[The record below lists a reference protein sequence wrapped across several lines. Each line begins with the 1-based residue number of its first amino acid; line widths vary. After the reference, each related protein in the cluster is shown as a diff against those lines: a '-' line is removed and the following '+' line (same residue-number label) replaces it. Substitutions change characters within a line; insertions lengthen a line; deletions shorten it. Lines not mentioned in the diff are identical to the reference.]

1 MIKPVYYILAIL
13 FMGLSFSSCMGRD
26 AEARQAATHFNE
38 GIVFEEKNMLDSAA
52 VCYLSAIGSLN
63 PDNASN
69 FEALG
74 AYYNRIALLL
84 FKSEIN
90 DEAEKMFREAIA
102 FNSRLSDKG
111 PLSESYRGLWKCFCV
126 DNTESLDTTILKTV
140 ELIPYIQDK
149 EELYKTK
156 NALAYYFLISGNYDS
171 AMKYSTEIEALS
183 PDTVSYY
190 KNCLVKG
197 SIFYAEGNL
206 DSAIVYTKKAAC
218 SSYIYTKTSA
228 YESLYAM
235 TGDSRYYDFFHALND
250 SIAGMMKPA
259 KVNSAFY
266 GKLINNMNV
275 EYSRKI
281 HDRTVLS
288 IVITAIIAVMI
299 GLFLYFFIK
308 KRAMRTNLVE
318 PTEELP
324 HEVSVEMERKGES
337 LQREIVEQ
345 IKEITTHKNKRFVKS
360 EVFKKTVAHIEGGT
374 VFLSASLRDSLFDSL
389 KTEYVLLYQLL
400 TTYFSF
406 SDEEFY
412 FFCLSS
418 LGLTTKE
425 CAACRSVSM
434 SAIRV
439 LRKRVNDKMRKY
451 ITIDELFQDIK
462 L

>member
-156 NALAYYFLISGNYDS
+156 NGYIADTAGFSMLSLPLISKIKEVELGDYYPDFLPYKKNCKFRSCLHQKEKECGIIEAVKEGRISQERYQNYL
-171 AMKYSTEIEALS
+171 KILTEI
-183 PDTVSYY
+183 
-190 KNCLVKG
+190 
-197 SIFYAEGNL
+197 
-206 DSAIVYTKKAAC
+206 SA
-218 SSYIYTKTSA
+218 
-228 YESLYAM
+228 
-235 TGDSRYYDFFHALND
+235 
-250 SIAGMMKPA
+250 
-259 KVNSAFY
+259 
-266 GKLINNMNV
+266 
-275 EYSRKI
+275 SRK
-281 HDRTVLS
+281 
-288 IVITAIIAVMI
+288 
-299 GLFLYFFIK
+299 Y
-308 KRAMRTNLVE
+308 
-318 PTEELP
+318 
-324 HEVSVEMERKGES
+324 
-337 LQREIVEQ
+337 
-345 IKEITTHKNKRFVKS
+345 
-360 EVFKKTVAHIEGGT
+360 
-374 VFLSASLRDSLFDSL
+374 
-389 KTEYVLLYQLL
+389 
-400 TTYFSF
+400 
-406 SDEEFY
+406 
-412 FFCLSS
+412 
-418 LGLTTKE
+418 
-425 CAACRSVSM
+425 
-434 SAIRV
+434 
-439 LRKRVNDKMRKY
+439 
-451 ITIDELFQDIK
+451 
-462 L
+462 